1 MTNFNIIESDWTKE
15 FYSTY
20 NRIKQ
25 DILNG
30 VKVKEIKNKYELSDG
45 KWGAYR
51 KELIKDGLIKTRKQ
65 QKNGKY
71 YTCYR
76 NRFHVQK
83 VIDYKKYHIG
93 TFETEAQAKLCV
105 KLMQEC
111 NWDITKIPAVKQ
123 QVRGE

>member
-51 KELIKDGLIKTRKQ
+51 K
-65 QKNGKY
+65 
-71 YTCYR
+71 
-76 NRFHVQK
+76 
-83 VIDYKKYHIG
+83 
-93 TFETEAQAKLCV
+93 
-105 KLMQEC
+105 
-111 NWDITKIPAVKQ
+111 
-123 QVRGE
+123 